1 MSFPTRGW
9 KSKFR
14 DAIRGIEFARRG
26 GKSFGVHIAATTMV
40 VLAGIALQITAWEW
54 CVLVLCIATV
64 LCAETF
70 NSAIESLA
78 KAVTQEHNEHVG
90 RSLDAAA
97 GAVLLMAIGAV
108 CVGGVIF
115 IPYFVALVGPLS

>member
-1 MSFPTRGW
+1 MSRSTRGW
-9 KSKFR
+9 NSKFR

-26 GKSFGVHIAATTMV
+26 EKSFVVHFVATALVVIAGFAV
-40 VLAGIALQITAWEW
+40 RVTAMEW

-64 LCAETF
+64 LSAETL

-97 GAVLLMAIGAV
+97 GAVLLMATGAV

-115 IPYFVALVGPLS
+115 IPHFVALIGSMS